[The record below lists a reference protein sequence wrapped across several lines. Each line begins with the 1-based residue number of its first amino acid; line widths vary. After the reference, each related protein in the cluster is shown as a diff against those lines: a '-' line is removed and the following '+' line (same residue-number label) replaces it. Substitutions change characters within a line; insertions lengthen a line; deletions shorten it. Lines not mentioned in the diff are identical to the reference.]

1 MLVLS
6 NGTYKVYVRR
16 GVVRV
21 RGANGEEYVVDSTV
35 DAIVVA
41 TSRVSLTAKAIRLL
55 AMNGV
60 DVVILAPNG
69 EPVARVY
76 PPIINRTV
84 LARRG
89 QFEAMVNGKGLR
101 VSKVLVKAKL
111 MNQAN
116 LLRYLAK
123 ARRVEWLKDEAIKLD
138 ELALSLDRVNGS
150 EGLIEV
156 EAHAARH
163 YWSAIA
169 QLTPPELN
177 FRGRAQ
183 EGGDPLNVMLNYGY
197 GILRYAVEKAILIH
211 GLDPYAGF
219 LHADRSG
226 KPSLTLDVMEPFR
239 PLVDKA
245 LLTNRLTVNLVNNY
259 LDYQSR
265 GLVAKT
271 IIEELNGKVNFNGR
285 VTNGLNAINRLVESI
300 ASYLRGDGDLVEPV
314 IRWY

>member
-76 PPIINRTV
+76 PPIINKTV

-89 QFEAMVNGKGLR
+89 QFEAMVNGKGLK
-101 VSKVLVKAKL
+101 VSRVLVKAKL

-156 EAHAARH
+156 EAGISQPVQVGEPH
-163 YWSAIA
+163 
-169 QLTPPELN
+169 QL
-177 FRGRAQ
+177 
-183 EGGDPLNVMLNYGY
+183 
-197 GILRYAVEKAILIH
+197 
-211 GLDPYAGF
+211 
-219 LHADRSG
+219 
-226 KPSLTLDVMEPFR
+226 
-239 PLVDKA
+239 
-245 LLTNRLTVNLVNNY
+245 LL
-259 LDYQSR
+259 
-265 GLVAKT
+265 GLVPCKGHWREVSCQNLT
-271 IIEELNGKVNFNGR
+271 YPQSPSHL
-285 VTNGLNAINRLVESI
+285 
-300 ASYLRGDGDLVEPV
+300 
-314 IRWY
+314 